1 MRFFQSWQSLAWT
14 GLSALVAYAA
24 LILFL
29 RVTGK
34 RTLAKM
40 SAFDLVVT
48 VALGSTLASIVTSDR
63 LPLANGLLAL
73 ASLIVLQY
81 AVAWGSL
88 RAGWFRRVVKG
99 EPTLLF
105 YRGELLEDALHRT
118 RIGRDEILHAIR
130 NSGRGRMGD
139 VGAVVLES
147 DGSFSVIPDG
157 DVTAQDTSLEDV
169 PRLSKG
175 GTGPAGR
182 DRAAR

>member
-14 GLSALVAYAA
+14 ALSALVAYAA

-73 ASLIVLQY
+73 ASLIALQY
-81 AVAWGSL
+81 TVAWGSL
-88 RAGWFRRVVKG
+88 RAGWFRSVVRG

-105 YRGELLEDALHRT
+105 YRGELLEDALRRT
-118 RIGRDEILHAIR
+118 RIGRDEILYAIR
-130 NSGRGRMGD
+130 NSGRGRTSD
-139 VGAVVLES
+139 VGAVVLEP
-147 DGSFSVIPDG
+147 DGSFGVIPD
-157 DVTAQDTSLEDV
+157 DHITAQDTSLQDV
-169 PRLSKG
+169 PGAIQRD
-175 GTGPAGR
+175 AGVGR
-182 DRAAR
+182 MDRAAG